1 MGWRELEALLPNLF
15 VVSIVIT
22 LLASRLF
29 SYLKNK
35 QATSVV
41 IKLLETNPDI
51 EVETIKSII
60 QPPSHPLGDLRRG
73 ILLIVTGLACVIFAL
88 NMMDPEYKKALL
100 GLSAFP
106 GLVGLIY
113 VMFHFLSKE
122 RLVDRL
128 SLIHI

>member
-15 VVSIVIT
+15 VVSVFIT

-41 IKLLETNPDI
+41 MKLLEIDPDI
-51 EVETIKSII
+51 DTETIKSIM
-60 QPPSHPLGDLRRG
+60 QPSSHPLGDLRRG
-73 ILLIVTGLACVIFAL
+73 ILLIGIGLACVIFAL
-88 NMMDPEYKKALL
+88 SMMDPEYKASLL

-106 GLVGLIY
+106 VLVGLIY
-113 VMFHFLSKE
+113 LMFHFLPKG
-122 RLVDRL
+122 RMADR
-128 SLIHI
+128 SD